1 MGSVLLLVKLTGKNR
16 LSRMFS
22 KNERNALVW
31 FMVGR
36 LLRVLE
42 GFSVYVATPDEV
54 SGGFTV
60 VKDEWEDIN
69 KVIGKAR
76 KVIQDDILVLP
87 CDLPFVERKDIDI
100 LVNNET
106 TIVPSQSGG
115 TNALFLPENVD
126 IVTQFGE
133 NSFEKHCTV
142 FEEKGISYEVY
153 KSDQY
158 RDMDTEADIVWALAH
173 KKDSEFSRFVKELF

>member
-1 MGSVLLLVKLTGKNR
+1 
-16 LSRMFS
+16 MFS
-22 KNERNALVW
+22 WSERKALVW

-36 LLRVLE
+36 MLRVLE
-42 GFSVYVATPDEV
+42 GLSVYVATPDEV
-54 SGGFTV
+54 FGAFTV
-60 VKDEWEDIN
+60 VKDEWGDIN

-87 CDLPFVERKDIDI
+87 CDLPFVEREDIDI
-100 LVNNET
+100 LLNNET
-106 TIVPSQSGG
+106 KIVPSQSGG

-133 NSFEKHCTV
+133 NSFERHCKL
-142 FEEKGISYEVY
+142 FEEKEILYKVY

-158 RDMDTEADIVWALAH
+158 RDMDTEADIAWALTN
-173 KKDSEFSRFVKELF
+173 KKDSEFSRFLRELF